1 MGAAVVTF
9 FSSND
14 TINHVGSLTE
24 RGNLLFH
31 GRSARGSSVSATAE
45 HGLLLIVV
53 VLDPSR
59 NESTVGSLQSRTLAA
74 FFRRLAEC
82 ASDSTS
88 RLGAETSDATVD
100 VGNGN
105 TDEKSQS
112 NSGDAKDCNDGVGRR
127 RWGWV
132 TLVALSVETVL
143 WAVIGTMLR
152 LAVVRLVRLIS
163 MVRRRGRVAVMG
175 ITRARR
181 ALWRRRMASREGER
195 KMTMVGRRRRGRSMV
210 RRTVVRGTMVRRVS
224 AVSMMRAVRRAMV
237 RWGRRRSE
245 NVVVES
251 MSGMSHLISH
261 GVQNTLNTITILDL
275 LVSGRRRGRILL
287 AKLLSNRRLSLLNKL
302 LKLKNLLVKSFQ
314 FHQLNLKL
322 LLRVLELAV
331 GVLPDRRRV
340 IGGGLVACRG
350 IVLLAEGHGETPYVV
365 SVSNIGNSDRCGLL
379 EGHPEGRLLIDGHV
393 VKGLYIEAH

>member
-1 MGAAVVTF
+1 
-9 FSSND
+9 
-14 TINHVGSLTE
+14 
-24 RGNLLFH
+24 
-31 GRSARGSSVSATAE
+31 
-45 HGLLLIVV
+45 
-53 VLDPSR
+53 
-59 NESTVGSLQSRTLAA
+59 
-74 FFRRLAEC
+74 
-82 ASDSTS
+82 
-88 RLGAETSDATVD
+88 
-100 VGNGN
+100 
-105 TDEKSQS
+105 
-112 NSGDAKDCNDGVGRR
+112 
-127 RWGWV
+127 V
-132 TLVALSVETVL
+132 TLVALSVETML

-163 MVRRRGRVAVMG
+163 VVRRRGRVAVMG

-261 GVQNTLNTITILDL
+261 GVQNTLDSITILDL
-275 LVSGRRRGRILL
+275 LVSGRGRRRILL
-287 AKLLSNRRLSLLNKL
+287 AKLLGNRRLSLLDKL
-302 LKLKNLLVKSFQ
+302 LELKNLLVKSFQ

-340 IGGGLVACRG
+340 IG
-350 IVLLAEGHGETPYVV
+350 
-365 SVSNIGNSDRCGLL
+365 
-379 EGHPEGRLLIDGHV
+379 
-393 VKGLYIEAH
+393 

>member
-1 MGAAVVTF
+1 M
-9 FSSND
+9 
-14 TINHVGSLTE
+14 
-24 RGNLLFH
+24 
-31 GRSARGSSVSATAE
+31 
-45 HGLLLIVV
+45 
-53 VLDPSR
+53 
-59 NESTVGSLQSRTLAA
+59 
-74 FFRRLAEC
+74 
-82 ASDSTS
+82 
-88 RLGAETSDATVD
+88 
-100 VGNGN
+100 
-105 TDEKSQS
+105 
-112 NSGDAKDCNDGVGRR
+112 
-127 RWGWV
+127 
-132 TLVALSVETVL
+132 ALSVETVL

-163 MVRRRGRVAVMG
+163 VVRRRGRVAVMG

-224 AVSMMRAVRRAMV
+224 AVSMMRAVGRAMV

-261 GVQNTLNTITILDL
+261 GVQNTLDSITILDL
-275 LVSGRRRGRILL
+275 LVSGRGRRRILL
-287 AKLLSNRRLSLLNKL
+287 AKLLGNRCLSLLDKL
-302 LKLKNLLVKSFQ
+302 LELKNLLVKSFQ

-340 IGGGLVACRG
+340 IG
-350 IVLLAEGHGETPYVV
+350 
-365 SVSNIGNSDRCGLL
+365 
-379 EGHPEGRLLIDGHV
+379 
-393 VKGLYIEAH
+393 